1 MGGTILNA
9 ITVLIGSVLGMLI
22 GDRLPARVRETVVF
36 GLGLVTLTVGIGN
49 AQATGNIV
57 IPLLSI
63 AVGGMLGELLR
74 IDLGLDALGGWLQA
88 RVNGNTQHPSAEVPA
103 EADSSQPAK
112 MDTRARFITG
122 FVTASLLFCVGPL
135 TILGSIQD
143 GMGLPIG
150 YQQLVIKSVLDG
162 FAALAFAASF
172 GLGVVFTVVTIVV
185 VQGSLAVLGMVAGQF
200 MTTPMV
206 DEMTATGGMILIG
219 LALMLLDIK
228 RPRVANLLPALLIAP
243 LIVVIGTALGIDLY
257 PFS

>member
-22 GDRLPARVRETVVF
+22 GDRLPARVRDTVVF

-63 AVGGMLGELLR
+63 ALGGMLGELIR
-74 IDLGLDALGGWLQA
+74 IDVGLDVLGGWLQSRFGGA
-88 RVNGNTQHPSAEVPA
+88 QTVAGMPSDE
-103 EADSSQPAK
+103 SQPAN
-112 MDTRARFITG
+112 MDSRARFITG
-122 FVTASLLFCVGPL
+122 FVTASLLFCIGPL

-172 GLGVVFTVVTIVV
+172 GLGVVFTVLTIIV
-185 VQGSLAVLGMVAGQF
+185 VQGSLAVLGMIAGQF
-200 MTTPMV
+200 MTAPMV
-206 DEMTATGGMILIG
+206 DEMTATGGMLLIG
-219 LALMLLDIK
+219 LSLMLMDIK

-243 LIVVIGTALGIDLY
+243 LIVVIGAALGIDLY

>member
-36 GLGLVTLTVGIGN
+36 GLGLVTLTVGLGN
-49 AQATGNIV
+49 AQASGNIV

-63 AVGGMLGELLR
+63 AFGGMLGELLR
-74 IDLGLDALGGWLQA
+74 IDVGLDALGGWLQSRFGGSAQAAIDAQSNDAPSEGADA
-88 RVNGNTQHPSAEVPA
+88 RT
-103 EADSSQPAK
+103 
-112 MDTRARFITG
+112 RFITG
-122 FVTASLLFCVGPL
+122 FVTASLLFCIGPL

-172 GLGVVFTVVTIVV
+172 GLGVVFTVLTIIV
-185 VQGSLAVLGMVAGQF
+185 VQGSLAVLGMIAGQF
-200 MTTPMV
+200 MTDPMV
-206 DEMTATGGMILIG
+206 AEMTATGGMLLIG
-219 LALMLLDIK
+219 LALMLMDIK
-228 RPRVANLLPALLIAP
+228 RPRMANLLPALLIAP

>member
-1 MGGTILNA
+1 MVGTVLNA

-36 GLGLVTLTVGIGN
+36 GLGLVTLVVGIGN
-49 AQATGNIV
+49 SQSSGNIV

-63 AVGGMLGELLR
+63 ALGGMIGELLR
-74 IDLGLDALGGWLQA
+74 IDVGLDALGGWLQSRFGGTA
-88 RVNGNTQHPSAEVPA
+88 AATNVTSEDVQSTGLDP
-103 EADSSQPAK
+103 
-112 MDTRARFITG
+112 RARFITG
-122 FVTASLLFCVGPL
+122 FVTASLLFCIGPL

-172 GLGVVFTVVTIVV
+172 GVGVVFTVLTIVV
-185 VQGSLAVLGMVAGQF
+185 VQGSLAVLGMLAGQF
-200 MTTPMV
+200 MTDPMV
-206 DEMTATGGMILIG
+206 AEMTATGGMLLIG
-219 LALMLLDIK
+219 LALLLMDIK

>member
-49 AQATGNIV
+49 AQASGNIV

-63 AVGGMLGELLR
+63 ALGGMLGELLR

-88 RVNGNTQHPSAEVPA
+88 RFGGAQTAIDRQDNDAQPERM
-103 EADSSQPAK
+103 DSR
-112 MDTRARFITG
+112 TRFITG
-122 FVTASLLFCVGPL
+122 FVTASLLFCIGPL

-172 GLGVVFTVVTIVV
+172 GLGVVFTVLTIVV
-185 VQGSLAVLGMVAGQF
+185 VQGSLAVLGMIAGQF
-200 MTTPMV
+200 MTDPMV
-206 DEMTATGGMILIG
+206 AEMTATGGMLLIG
-219 LALMLLDIK
+219 LALMLMDIK

>member
-9 ITVLIGSVLGMLI
+9 ITVLFGSVLGMLI

-49 AQATGNIV
+49 AQASGNIV

-63 AVGGMLGELLR
+63 ALGGMLGELLR
-74 IDLGLDALGGWLQA
+74 IDVGLDALGGWLQSRFGGA
-88 RVNGNTQHPSAEVPA
+88 
-103 EADSSQPAK
+103 QPAT
-112 MDTRARFITG
+112 DVQQDDEQPASIDSRTRFITG
-122 FVTASLLFCVGPL
+122 FVTASLLFCIGPL

-172 GLGVVFTVVTIVV
+172 GLGVVFTVLTIIV
-185 VQGSLAVLGMVAGQF
+185 VQGSLAVLGMIAGQF
-200 MTTPMV
+200 MTDPMV
-206 DEMTATGGMILIG
+206 AEMTATGGMLLIG
-219 LALMLLDIK
+219 LALLLMDIK

>member
-9 ITVLIGSVLGMLI
+9 ITVLIGSVLGMMI
-22 GDRLPARVRETVVF
+22 GDRLPTRVRETVVF

-49 AQATGNIV
+49 AQASGNIV

-63 AVGGMLGELLR
+63 AVGGMIGELLR
-74 IDLGLDALGGWLQA
+74 IDVWLDSLGGWLQSRFGGA
-88 RVNGNTQHPSAEVPA
+88 AATVDLPG
-103 EADSSQPAK
+103 DDSQPLNVDAR
-112 MDTRARFITG
+112 TRFITG
-122 FVTASLLFCVGPL
+122 FVTASLLFCIGPL

-172 GLGVVFTVVTIVV
+172 GVGVVFTVLTIIV
-185 VQGSLAVLGMVAGQF
+185 VQGSLAVLGMIAGQF
-200 MTTPMV
+200 MTDPMV
-206 DEMTATGGMILIG
+206 AEMTATGGMLLIG
-219 LALMLLDIK
+219 LALMLMDIK

>member
-49 AQATGNIV
+49 AQTSGNIV

-63 AVGGMLGELLR
+63 ALGGLLGELLR
-74 IDLGLDALGGWLQA
+74 IDLSLDALGGWLQTRFGGTSTMTDTQDGDAQPEQLDA
-88 RVNGNTQHPSAEVPA
+88 RT
-103 EADSSQPAK
+103 
-112 MDTRARFITG
+112 RFITG
-122 FVTASLLFCVGPL
+122 FVTASLLFCIGPL

-172 GLGVVFTVVTIVV
+172 GLGVVFTVLTIVM
-185 VQGSLAVLGMVAGQF
+185 VQGSLAVLGMIAGQF
-200 MTTPMV
+200 MTDPMV
-206 DEMTATGGMILIG
+206 AEMTATGGMILIG
-219 LALMLLDIK
+219 LALTLMDIK

-243 LIVVIGTALGIDLY
+243 LIVVVGAAFGIDLY

>member
-49 AQATGNIV
+49 AQASGNIV

-63 AVGGMLGELLR
+63 ALGGMLGELLR
-74 IDLGLDALGGWLQA
+74 IDVGLDALGGWLQSRFGGTA
-88 RVNGNTQHPSAEVPA
+88 ASTDVPSDDVQSTGLDP
-103 EADSSQPAK
+103 
-112 MDTRARFITG
+112 RARFITG
-122 FVTASLLFCVGPL
+122 FVTASLLFCIGPL

-185 VQGSLAVLGMVAGQF
+185 VQGSLAVLGMIAGQF
-200 MTTPMV
+200 MTDPMV
-206 DEMTATGGMILIG
+206 AEMTATGGMLLIG
-219 LALMLLDIK
+219 LALLLMDIK